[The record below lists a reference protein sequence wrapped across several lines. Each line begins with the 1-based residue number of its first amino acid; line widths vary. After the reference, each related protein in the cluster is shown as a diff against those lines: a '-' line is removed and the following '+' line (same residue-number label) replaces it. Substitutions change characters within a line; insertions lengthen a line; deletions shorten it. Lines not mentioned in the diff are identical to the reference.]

1 MDSKF
6 GALQYIVL
14 PAGATS
20 GRRIILDGVNGT
32 ISIYDINGLLLARMG
47 FADSIELFSRQANE
61 VLGADIQAAAIG
73 SAANPARRAELVL
86 ESPNLTGGAGGGNRS
101 QLEMLSESFDGTIPT
116 LIQYLSNVHDFLASN
131 GNNPDIRL
139 NSISLP
145 RGIVAVPKTGTG
157 ATAIATTTELK
168 DLVVGDYTFTAVAGR
183 RYRVHFQCRLRS
195 TVAADKVDVRI
206 RDGVGSSP
214 TNVST
219 LLTGAEGTVAATTG
233 GDDLKVEQTLLG
245 LSAGTHII
253 AAFYIRALGT
263 GNVTLDVATGQN
275 RELYVEDIGG
285 L

>member
-101 QLEMLSESFDGTIPT
+101 QLEMLSESF
-116 LIQYLSNVHDFLASN
+116 
-131 GNNPDIRL
+131 
-139 NSISLP
+139 
-145 RGIVAVPKTGTG
+145 
-157 ATAIATTTELK
+157 E
-168 DLVVGDYTFTAVAGR
+168 
-183 RYRVHFQCRLRS
+183 
-195 TVAADKVDVRI
+195 
-206 RDGVGSSP
+206 
-214 TNVST
+214 
-219 LLTGAEGTVAATTG
+219 TGAEGTVAATTG

-275 RELYVEDIGG
+275 RELYVEASAG
-285 L
+285 